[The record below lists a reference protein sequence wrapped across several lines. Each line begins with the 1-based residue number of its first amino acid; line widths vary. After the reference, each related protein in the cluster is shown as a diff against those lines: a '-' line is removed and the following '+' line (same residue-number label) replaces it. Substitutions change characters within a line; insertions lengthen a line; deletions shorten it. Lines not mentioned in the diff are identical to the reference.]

1 MASTLLAI
9 ADALVTKID
18 ADWNPTAPNAVSRKY
33 LPDIPNPKDFT
44 EGRQVWVV
52 PAVATQADIA
62 SRAKDRN
69 VFTLWVLFTAKFP
82 ADTQGQPTQ
91 SWIDDE
97 VDFVEDVWRLVTEA
111 RGTLLP
117 SPLDDVV
124 AGESRMPV
132 LYDDELL
139 RENRLFHTGIEV
151 VYERDEA

>member
-9 ADALVTKID
+9 ADALVTKI
-18 ADWNPTAPNAVSRKY
+18 ASEYPPVSPKEVSRKY
-33 LPDIPNPKDFT
+33 LPDIPNPKDFS

-52 PAVATQADIA
+52 PAIATQSDVAT
-62 SRAKDRN
+62 RAKDRN
-69 VFTLWVLFTAKFP
+69 AFTLWVLFTAKYP
-82 ADTQGQPTQ
+82 ADTQGQPTAE
-91 SWIDDE
+91 WIDAE